1 MTVPLLARF
10 PKLRTP
16 AASRPVVPVDKRA
29 GYPAFAADFEVL
41 DQVVAP
47 AFERFDVQALC
58 DQNRYRRQQ
67 VFVLLGSAILTGL
80 GGLQAVV
87 PGQRW
92 PGLLLAA
99 LGVLLATSS
108 RWAGERSSLS
118 TYLDARVKAE
128 RLRAVHFEFLSRTG
142 RYAGD
147 SRVPALRRAVIAVE
161 AGKEPE

>member
-10 PKLRTP
+10 PRLRTP
-16 AASRPVVPVDKRA
+16 AASWPVVPADRRA
-29 GYPAFAADFEVL
+29 AYPGLADDFEVL
-41 DQVVAP
+41 DQVVTP

-99 LGVLLATSS
+99 LGVLLAASS
-108 RWAGERSSLS
+108 RWAGERSSLA

-142 RYAGD
+142 RYAGPD
-147 SRVPALRRAVIAVE
+147 RVPALRRAVIAVE